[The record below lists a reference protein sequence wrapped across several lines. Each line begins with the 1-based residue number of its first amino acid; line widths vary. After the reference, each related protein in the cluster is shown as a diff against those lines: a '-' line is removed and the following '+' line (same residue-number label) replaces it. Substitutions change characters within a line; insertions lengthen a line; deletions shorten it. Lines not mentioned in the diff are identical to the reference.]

1 MKNGSFMI
9 MFNAK
14 GNGLTRMNL
23 HSQPQSLIIMEQM
36 LWFVYGRITAVLFI
50 LSF

>member
-1 MKNGSFMI
+1 

-14 GNGLTRMNL
+14 GSGLTRMNL
-23 HSQPQSLIIMEQM
+23 HSQLKKRSFMEENIYS
-36 LWFVYGRITAVLFI
+36 VNGEITAVLFI